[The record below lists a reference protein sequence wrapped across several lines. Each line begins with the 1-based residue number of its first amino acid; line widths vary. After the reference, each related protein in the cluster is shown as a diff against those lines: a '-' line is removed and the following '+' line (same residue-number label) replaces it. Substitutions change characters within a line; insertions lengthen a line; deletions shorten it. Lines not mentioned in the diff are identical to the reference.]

1 MSRWIG
7 AASAA
12 AVCLVA
18 VAPFAAPPK
27 LHGDP
32 CGAVGIFLCRFL
44 PFGPDLEEDIDL
56 TQQHPQTEA
65 SAPPDDVVPG
75 AKICAAGCV

>member
-7 AASAA
+7 AVSAA
-12 AVCLVA
+12 AVCIVA
-18 VAPFAAPPK
+18 VAPFGAPPK

-44 PFGPDLEEDIDL
+44 PFEPDLEEDIDL
-56 TQQHPQTEA
+56 TKQHPPTAA
-65 SAPPDDVVPG
+65 SGPPDNVVPG
-75 AKICAAGCV
+75 GNICAGGCV